1 MNPGASSPDD
11 AHLREEA
18 VSSQEIFRGHFL
30 VARRDEVSLPDGRLA
45 SREYVC
51 HPGAVVVVAE
61 LPDGRYVLERQWRY
75 PLARAFTEFPA
86 GKLDPGEDPWLC
98 AQRELREETGYS
110 ARHWAYAGPVHL
122 AIAYSTEVIHLF
134 FARGL
139 SAGERQLDE
148 GEFLDVFAASLDQL
162 LGWAQTGALTD
173 AKTLFC
179 LLWAQNVRSGAWS
192 LQWRE
197 VSEAERRLE

>member
-1 MNPGASSPDD
+1 MSAHAASADE
-11 AHLREEA
+11 HLREA
-18 VSSQEIFRGHFL
+18 TVSSEELLRGSFL
-30 VARRDEVSLPDGRLA
+30 HARRDIVRLPDGSQA

-75 PLARAFTEFPA
+75 PLERAFTEFPA
-86 GKLDPGEDPWLC
+86 GKLNPGEDPLLC
-98 AQRELREETGYS
+98 AQRELREETGYQAS
-110 ARHWAYAGPVHL
+110 HWAYAGPVHL

-148 GEFLDVFAASLDQL
+148 GEFLDVFAASLEQL
-162 LGWAQTGALTD
+162 QAWARAGQLTD
-173 AKTLFC
+173 AKTQFC
-179 LLWAQNVRSGAWS
+179 LLWAQNLRSGLWS
-192 LQWRE
+192 LDWQG
-197 VSEAERRLE
+197 S

>member
-1 MNPGASSPDD
+1 MDADRD
-11 AHLREEA
+11 AHLREDT
-18 VSSQEIFRGHFL
+18 VSSQELLRGSFL
-30 VARRDEVSLPDGRLA
+30 LAKRDRVRLPDGSHA

-75 PLARAFTEFPA
+75 PLERAFTEFPA
-86 GKLDPGEDPWLC
+86 GKLNPGEDPLLC
-98 AQRELREETGYS
+98 AQRELREETGYQ

-139 SAGERQLDE
+139 SPGERKLDE
-148 GEFLDVFAASLDQL
+148 GEFLDVFSASMEQL
-162 LGWAQTGALTD
+162 QAWARAGELTD
-173 AKTLFC
+173 AKTQFC
-179 LLWAQNVRSGAWS
+179 LLWAQNVRAGLWS
-192 LQWRE
+192 LDWQ
-197 VSEAERRLE
+197 SA

>member
-1 MNPGASSPDD
+1 LSAHAASADE
-11 AHLREEA
+11 HLREA
-18 VSSQEIFRGHFL
+18 TVSSEELLRGSFL
-30 VARRDEVSLPDGRLA
+30 HARRDIVRLPDGSQA

-75 PLARAFTEFPA
+75 PLERAFTEFPA
-86 GKLDPGEDPWLC
+86 GKLNPGEDPLLC
-98 AQRELREETGYS
+98 AQRELREETGYQAS
-110 ARHWAYAGPVHL
+110 HWAYAGPVHL

-148 GEFLDVFAASLDQL
+148 GEFLDVFAASLEQL
-162 LGWAQTGALTD
+162 QAWARAGQLTD
-173 AKTLFC
+173 AKTQFC
-179 LLWAQNVRSGAWS
+179 LLWAQNLRSGLWS
-192 LQWRE
+192 LDWQG
-197 VSEAERRLE
+197 S

>member
-1 MNPGASSPDD
+1 MDHSRD
-11 AHLREEA
+11 AHLREDT
-18 VSSQEIFRGHFL
+18 VSSEELLRGSFL
-30 VARRDEVSLPDGRLA
+30 LAKRDRVRLPDGSQA

-75 PLARAFTEFPA
+75 PLERAFTEFPA
-86 GKLDPGEDPWLC
+86 GKLNPGEDPLLC
-98 AQRELREETGYS
+98 AQRELREETGYQ

-139 SAGERQLDE
+139 SPGERKLDE

-162 LGWAQTGALTD
+162 QAWARAGELTD
-173 AKTLFC
+173 AKTQFC
-179 LLWAQNVRSGAWS
+179 LLWAQNVRSGLWS
-192 LQWRE
+192 LDWQP
-197 VSEAERRLE
+197 A

>member
-1 MNPGASSPDD
+1 MNVQTASADE
-11 AHLREEA
+11 HLREA
-18 VSSQEIFRGHFL
+18 TVSSEELLRGSFL
-30 VARRDEVSLPDGRLA
+30 HAKRDIVRLPDGSQA

-75 PLARAFTEFPA
+75 PLERAFTEFPA
-86 GKLDPGEDPWLC
+86 GKLNPGEDPLLC
-98 AQRELREETGYS
+98 AQRELREETGYQAS
-110 ARHWAYAGPVHL
+110 HWAYAGPVHL

-148 GEFLDVFAASLDQL
+148 GEFLDVFAASLEQL
-162 LGWAQTGALTD
+162 LSWARAGQLTD
-173 AKTLFC
+173 AKTQFC
-179 LLWAQNVRSGAWS
+179 LLWAQNLRSGLWS
-192 LQWRE
+192 LDWQG
-197 VSEAERRLE
+197 S

>member
-1 MNPGASSPDD
+1 LSAHAASADE
-11 AHLREEA
+11 HLREA
-18 VSSQEIFRGHFL
+18 TVSSEELLRGSFL
-30 VARRDEVSLPDGRLA
+30 HAKRDIVRLPDGSQA

-75 PLARAFTEFPA
+75 PLERAFTEFPA
-86 GKLDPGEDPWLC
+86 GKLNPGEDPLLC
-98 AQRELREETGYS
+98 AQRELREETGYQAS
-110 ARHWAYAGPVHL
+110 HWAYAGPVHL

-148 GEFLDVFAASLDQL
+148 GEFLDVFAASLEQL
-162 LGWAQTGALTD
+162 QAWARAGQLTD
-173 AKTLFC
+173 AKTQFC
-179 LLWAQNVRSGAWS
+179 LLWAQNLRSGLWS
-192 LQWRE
+192 LDWQG
-197 VSEAERRLE
+197 S

>member
-1 MNPGASSPDD
+1 LSARAASADE
-11 AHLREEA
+11 HLREA
-18 VSSQEIFRGHFL
+18 TVSSEELLRGSFL
-30 VARRDEVSLPDGRLA
+30 HAKRDIVRLPDGSQA

-75 PLARAFTEFPA
+75 PLERAFTEFPA
-86 GKLDPGEDPWLC
+86 GKLNPGEDPLLC
-98 AQRELREETGYS
+98 AQRELREETGYQAS
-110 ARHWAYAGPVHL
+110 HWAYAGPVHL

-148 GEFLDVFAASLDQL
+148 GEFLDVFAVSLEQL
-162 LGWAQTGALTD
+162 QAWARAGQLTD
-173 AKTLFC
+173 AKTQFC
-179 LLWAQNVRSGAWS
+179 LLWAQNLRSGLWS
-192 LQWRE
+192 LDWQG
-197 VSEAERRLE
+197 A

>member
-1 MNPGASSPDD
+1 MSARAASADE
-11 AHLREEA
+11 HLREA
-18 VSSQEIFRGHFL
+18 TVSSEELLRGSFL
-30 VARRDEVSLPDGRLA
+30 HAKRDIVRLPDGSQA

-75 PLARAFTEFPA
+75 PLERAFTEFPA
-86 GKLDPGEDPWLC
+86 GKLNPGEDPLLC
-98 AQRELREETGYS
+98 AQRELREETGYQAS
-110 ARHWAYAGPVHL
+110 HWAYAGPVHL

-148 GEFLDVFAASLDQL
+148 GEFLDVFAVSLEQL
-162 LGWAQTGALTD
+162 QAWARAGQLTD
-173 AKTLFC
+173 AKTQFC
-179 LLWAQNVRSGAWS
+179 LLWAQNLRSGLWS
-192 LQWRE
+192 LDWQG
-197 VSEAERRLE
+197 A

>member
-1 MNPGASSPDD
+1 MNAQTASADE
-11 AHLREEA
+11 HLREA
-18 VSSQEIFRGHFL
+18 TVSSEELLRGSFL
-30 VARRDEVSLPDGRLA
+30 HAKRDIVRLPDGSQA

-75 PLARAFTEFPA
+75 PLERAFTEFPA
-86 GKLDPGEDPWLC
+86 GKLNPGEDPLLC
-98 AQRELREETGYS
+98 AQRELREETGYQAS
-110 ARHWAYAGPVHL
+110 HWAYAGPVHL

-148 GEFLDVFAASLDQL
+148 GEFLDVFPASLEQL
-162 LGWAQTGALTD
+162 QAWARAGQLTD
-173 AKTLFC
+173 AKTQFC
-179 LLWAQNVRSGAWS
+179 LLWAQNLRSGLWS
-192 LQWRE
+192 LDWQG
-197 VSEAERRLE
+197 S

>member
-1 MNPGASSPDD
+1 LNVQTASADE
-11 AHLREEA
+11 HLREA
-18 VSSQEIFRGHFL
+18 TVSSEELLRGSFL
-30 VARRDEVSLPDGRLA
+30 HAKRDIVRLPDGSQA

-75 PLARAFTEFPA
+75 PLERAFTEFPA
-86 GKLDPGEDPWLC
+86 GKLNPGEDPLLC
-98 AQRELREETGYS
+98 AQRELREETGYQAS
-110 ARHWAYAGPVHL
+110 HWAYAGPVHL

-148 GEFLDVFAASLDQL
+148 GEFLDVFAASLEQL
-162 LGWAQTGALTD
+162 LSWARAGQLTD
-173 AKTLFC
+173 AKTQFC
-179 LLWAQNVRSGAWS
+179 LLWAQNLRSGLWS
-192 LQWRE
+192 LDWQG
-197 VSEAERRLE
+197 S

>member
-1 MNPGASSPDD
+1 MSAHAASADE
-11 AHLREEA
+11 HLREA
-18 VSSQEIFRGHFL
+18 TVSSEELLRGSFL
-30 VARRDEVSLPDGRLA
+30 HAKRDIVRLPDGSQA

-75 PLARAFTEFPA
+75 PLERAFTEFPA
-86 GKLDPGEDPWLC
+86 GKLNPGEDPLLC
-98 AQRELREETGYS
+98 AQRELREETGYQAS
-110 ARHWAYAGPVHL
+110 HWAYAGPVHL

-148 GEFLDVFAASLDQL
+148 GEFLDVFAASLEQL
-162 LGWAQTGALTD
+162 QAWARAGQLTD
-173 AKTLFC
+173 AKTQFC
-179 LLWAQNVRSGAWS
+179 LLWAQNLRSGLWS
-192 LQWRE
+192 LDWQG
-197 VSEAERRLE
+197 S

>member
-1 MNPGASSPDD
+1 MSARAASADE
-11 AHLREEA
+11 HLREA
-18 VSSQEIFRGHFL
+18 TVSSEELLRGSFL
-30 VARRDEVSLPDGRLA
+30 HAKRDIVRLPDGSQA

-75 PLARAFTEFPA
+75 PLERAFTEFPA
-86 GKLDPGEDPWLC
+86 GKLNPGEDPLLC
-98 AQRELREETGYS
+98 AQRELREETGYQAS
-110 ARHWAYAGPVHL
+110 HWAYAGPVHL

-148 GEFLDVFAASLDQL
+148 GEFLDVFAASLEQL
-162 LGWAQTGALTD
+162 QAWARAGQLTD
-173 AKTLFC
+173 AKTQFC
-179 LLWAQNVRSGAWS
+179 LLWAQNLRSGLWS
-192 LQWRE
+192 LDWQG
-197 VSEAERRLE
+197 A

>member
-1 MNPGASSPDD
+1 MNAQTASADE
-11 AHLREEA
+11 HLREA
-18 VSSQEIFRGHFL
+18 TVSSEELLRGSFL
-30 VARRDEVSLPDGRLA
+30 HAKRDIVRLPDGSQA

-75 PLARAFTEFPA
+75 PLERAFTEFPA
-86 GKLDPGEDPWLC
+86 GKLNPGEDPLLC
-98 AQRELREETGYS
+98 AQRELREETGYQAS
-110 ARHWAYAGPVHL
+110 HWAYAGPVHL

-148 GEFLDVFAASLDQL
+148 GEFLDVFAASLEQL
-162 LGWAQTGALTD
+162 LSWARAGQLTD
-173 AKTLFC
+173 AKTQFC
-179 LLWAQNVRSGAWS
+179 LLWAQNLRSGLWS
-192 LQWRE
+192 LDWQG
-197 VSEAERRLE
+197 A

>member
-1 MNPGASSPDD
+1 MSAHAASADE
-11 AHLREEA
+11 HLREA
-18 VSSQEIFRGHFL
+18 TVSSEELLRGSFL
-30 VARRDEVSLPDGRLA
+30 HAKRDIVRLPDGSQA

-75 PLARAFTEFPA
+75 PLERAFTEFPA
-86 GKLDPGEDPWLC
+86 GKLNPGEDPLLC
-98 AQRELREETGYS
+98 AQRELREETGYQAS
-110 ARHWAYAGPVHL
+110 HWAYAGPVHL

-148 GEFLDVFAASLDQL
+148 GEFLDVFAASLEQL
-162 LGWAQTGALTD
+162 QAWARAGQLTD
-173 AKTLFC
+173 AKTQLC
-179 LLWAQNVRSGAWS
+179 LLWAQNLRSGLWS
-192 LQWRE
+192 LDWQG
-197 VSEAERRLE
+197 S